1 MLNNSGPRT
10 DPCGTPRFMVDQLLT
25 SPEILTLGYSDT
37 TNDDTLRSPQW
48 WQSCIMTVVDFRYY
62 THGLVNIRI
71 TIAIHC
77 HLPRCLECKSLS
89 YYSVSNTLVH
99 VTGSAKHSVSH
110 FEQWVNFLWQI
121 SHKCVKCVLACL
133 EIYDTGLTRSME
145 TSHIV
150 PQSDR
155 NQHNVASRTRSHF
168 GTMMQ
173 YFEKKYFI
181 QSQIKI
187 VFSYKTKFLFNCI

>member
-1 MLNNSGPRT
+1 
-10 DPCGTPRFMVDQLLT
+10 
-25 SPEILTLGYSDT
+25 
-37 TNDDTLRSPQW
+37 
-48 WQSCIMTVVDFRYY
+48 MTIVDFRYY

-77 HLPRCLECKSLS
+77 HLPRFLECKSLS

-168 GTMMQ
+168 GTSM
-173 YFEKKYFI
+173 
-181 QSQIKI
+181 
-187 VFSYKTKFLFNCI
+187 LFNHKSKLFLVTRQSFYSIAYRIIYIMIWLNRNHPMQHVRFRAYMN